1 MDQELCEFMNFG
13 VRSSS
18 VPEHIHVS
26 GKLGHVLPRHNLPCV
41 GGTVTQFAFRSGTKP
56 SREAPAQFASLP
68 KDDSGITDAHGG
80 SYHLIECCPQG
91 GEGRGDLQKP
101 VANRPRIQG
110 QACKPED
117 ARYRRA
123 PLLIT
128 FNLGVR
134 NVSCRK
140 HCF

>member
-91 GEGRGDLQKP
+91 GKDEGTCR
-101 VANRPRIQG
+101 
-110 QACKPED
+110 
-117 ARYRRA
+117 
-123 PLLIT
+123 
-128 FNLGVR
+128 NLWQTAHEFKDRLVNQR
-134 NVSCRK
+134 TLDIEEP
-140 HCF
+140 HF